1 MYRVLRIAENM
12 YLITFND
19 YEKLILTIPSECQ
32 YFAIIKLR
40 ESGMILTPT
49 FLLQDISLYSATVP
63 SFS

>member
-32 YFAIIKLR
+32 YFAIIKLT
-40 ESGMILTPT
+40 ESGMILKPA